1 MPSFGLT
8 ELSPLDSVAHVIQVA
23 LTPIFLLSG
32 IAALLNVFSTRLAR
46 VADRVDLVSQ
56 LIEKSG
62 HEPSQPQSAQ
72 LTYLRRRS
80 RALDVAVV
88 LGAFA
93 GVATC
98 AATLVLFIG
107 ALRDSTLASL
117 LFVLFGSAI
126 LSTLGALIAFVLEM
140 LMASRGLRAEVAER
154 RRLAEEDSS
163 DTPSTDEA
171 STQADHVTTPSQ

>member
-1 MPSFGLT
+1 MPGFGLT
-8 ELSPLDSVAHVIQVA
+8 EPSPLDSVAHVIQVA

-62 HEPSQPQSAQ
+62 HEPSQPLSAQ
-72 LTYLRRRS
+72 LTYLRHRS
-80 RALDVAVV
+80 HALDVAVV

-107 ALRDSTLASL
+107 AEGLRIRWGVDSTSL
-117 LFVLFGSAI
+117 LERCGRPL
-126 LSTLGALIAFVLEM
+126 
-140 LMASRGLRAEVAER
+140 R
-154 RRLAEEDSS
+154 RRLQRRRGHTRLFLRHQAADVAG
-163 DTPSTDEA
+163 DTQS
-171 STQADHVTTPSQ
+171 VL

>member
-1 MPSFGLT
+1 MPGFGLT

-32 IAALLNVFSTRLAR
+32 IAALLNVFSARLAR

-62 HEPSQPQSAQ
+62 HEPSQPLAAQ

-80 RALDVAVV
+80 RALDV
-88 LGAFA
+88 GFA
-93 GVATC
+93 RAATC

-117 LFVLFGSAI
+117 LFVLFGLAI

-163 DTPSTDEA
+163 DIPSTDEA
-171 STQADHVTTPSQ
+171 SAQADHVTTPSQ

>member
-1 MPSFGLT
+1 MPGFGLT

-62 HEPSQPQSAQ
+62 HEPSQPLSAQ

-88 LGAFA
+88 LGVFA

-117 LFVLFGSAI
+117 LFALFGLAI

-140 LMASRGLRAEVAER
+140 LMASRGLRAEVAQR
-154 RRLAEEDSS
+154 RRSAEEDSS
-163 DTPSTDEA
+163 DIPTTDEVA
-171 STQADHVTTPSQ
+171 TQADHVTTPSP

>member
-1 MPSFGLT
+1 M
-8 ELSPLDSVAHVIQVA
+8 
-23 LTPIFLLSG
+23 
-32 IAALLNVFSTRLAR
+32 
-46 VADRVDLVSQ
+46 
-56 LIEKSG
+56 
-62 HEPSQPQSAQ
+62 
-72 LTYLRRRS
+72 TYLRHRS
-80 RALDVAVV
+80 HALNVAVV

-117 LFVLFGSAI
+117 LFVLFGAAI

-163 DTPSTDEA
+163 DILSTDEA

>member
-1 MPSFGLT
+1 MPGFGLT

-46 VADRVDLVSQ
+46 VADRVDQLSQ
-56 LIEKSG
+56 LMEKDAVDQSAR
-62 HEPSQPQSAQ
+62 PSAQ
-72 LTYLRRRS
+72 LTHLRRRS

-98 AATLVLFIG
+98 GATLVLFVG
-107 ALRDSTLASL
+107 ALRDTSLASL
-117 LFVLFGSAI
+117 LFALFG
-126 LSTLGALIAFVLEM
+126 
-140 LMASRGLRAEVAER
+140 
-154 RRLAEEDSS
+154 LA
-163 DTPSTDEA
+163 
-171 STQADHVTTPSQ
+171 

>member
-1 MPSFGLT
+1 MLGFGLT
-8 ELSPLDSVAHVIQVA
+8 ELSPLDSVAHIIQVA

-32 IAALLNVFSTRLAR
+32 IAALLNVFSSRLAR
-46 VADRVDLVSQ
+46 VADRVDLLSQ
-56 LIEKSG
+56 LIEKSAV
-62 HEPSQPQSAQ
+62 ERSAPLSAQ

-98 AATLVLFIG
+98 GATLVLFIG
-107 ALRDSTLASL
+107 ALRDATLASL

-126 LSTLGALIAFVLEM
+126 LSTLGALIAFVVEM
-140 LMASRGLRAEVAER
+140 LMASRGLRAEVAQQR
-154 RRLAEEDSS
+154 QSAEEDSS
-163 DTPSTDEA
+163 DIPAIDTVSAD
-171 STQADHVTTPSQ
+171 SDHVDAPSH